1 MYHVDFVEHATLTPV
16 SASGWGVG
24 SKFDVIYHMLQ
35 NFSSRTPAVPIDG
48 VGLQMHCDVGSW
60 GGDSAAFARNLSA
73 NIHNL
78 TTTFKGLEFR
88 VTEMDVTCGGY
99 R

>member
-1 MYHVDFVEHATLTPV
+1 MFVAP
-16 SASGWGVG
+16 GWGVG
-24 SKFDVIYHMLQ
+24 SKFDVIYHMLK
-35 NFSSRTPAVPIDG
+35 NFSSRTPPVPIDG

-60 GGDSAAFARNLSA
+60 GGNSAAFAKNLSA

-78 TTTFKGLEFR
+78 TTTFKGVEFR